1 MLRVGFLAQGIDT
14 LHNNF
19 IDRVETAEPDFFLH
33 QALGFRFEFHRHT
46 LKFISFD
53 ESLAAEAEDEVK
65 RIRGR
70 FPRTRSFVVIDDAE
84 QKLGGSAE
92 APPHKA
98 LNCRLTPAAIVRIEN
113 LAKIYRSGDK
123 DLVIFHDLALQVE
136 TAEQVA
142 IIGESGAGKSTL
154 LHLISGLDKPSA
166 GAIYYKN
173 RNIIGLPEPEL
184 SDFRNREI
192 GYVWQQHHLLPE
204 FSAEENVSMPLRI
217 RGESGAKSS
226 AEARASLEEV
236 GLGNRANHRAGELS
250 GGEQQRIAVARAL
263 TANPSLLL
271 ADEPTG
277 NLDEATGRMIFSLL
291 DEIRKRRNLTTILVT
306 HNLQFARRCDR
317 VLKLEGGALQE
328 L

>member
-1 MLRVGFLAQGIDT
+1 M
-14 LHNNF
+14 
-19 IDRVETAEPDFFLH
+19 
-33 QALGFRFEFHRHT
+33 
-46 LKFISFD
+46 
-53 ESLAAEAEDEVK
+53 
-65 RIRGR
+65 
-70 FPRTRSFVVIDDAE
+70 
-84 QKLGGSAE
+84 
-92 APPHKA
+92 
-98 LNCRLTPAAIVRIEN
+98 
-113 LAKIYRSGDK
+113 
-123 DLVIFHDLALQVE
+123 IFHDLVLQVE
-136 TAEQVA
+136 TGEQVA

-173 RNIIGLPEPEL
+173 RNIIGLPESEL

-226 AEARASLEEV
+226 AEARATLEEV

-250 GGEQQRIAVARAL
+250 GGEQQRIAIARAL

-277 NLDEATGRMIFSLL
+277 NLDEGTGRMIFNLL